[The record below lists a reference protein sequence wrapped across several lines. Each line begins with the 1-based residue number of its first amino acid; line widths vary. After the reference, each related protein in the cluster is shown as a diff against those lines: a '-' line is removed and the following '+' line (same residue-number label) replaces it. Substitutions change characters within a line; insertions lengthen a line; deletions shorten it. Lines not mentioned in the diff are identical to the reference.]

1 MNQTNIEQ
9 DTFEVILQVVKPDTG
24 DRETLVNLSASV
36 VGWEECAH
44 EENFL
49 LSDDGL
55 DVDKAD
61 SSDGD
66 DDDEDQAE
74 VEIEDE
80 DDDTADE
87 EDDEDE
93 EPKLDLQLILSLSVE
108 AVKEYIAYRDS
119 DDVFEDLLVTIVY
132 KGMDGLPVFAHQY
145 RCDPNLDLLHTS
157 SAQTATGNAAS
168 HFSLECYESAKFNT
182 VAEGH
187 VYL

>member
-24 DRETLVNLSASV
+24 ERETLVNLSAAV
-36 VGWEECAH
+36 TGWDERDH
-44 EENFL
+44 QENFL

-55 DVDKAD
+55 EVDKAE
-61 SSDGD
+61 SSD
-66 DDDEDQAE
+66 DDDDDQAD

-80 DDDTADE
+80 DDDTTDD

-93 EPKLDLQLILSLSVE
+93 EPKLDLQLFVSLSAE

-119 DDVFEDLLVTIVY
+119 EDVFEDLLVTIIY
-132 KGMDGLPVFAHQY
+132 KAAGTPVFAHQY

-157 SAQTATGNAAS
+157 SAQTANGNAAS
-168 HFSLECYESAKFNT
+168 HFSLECYESTKFNT